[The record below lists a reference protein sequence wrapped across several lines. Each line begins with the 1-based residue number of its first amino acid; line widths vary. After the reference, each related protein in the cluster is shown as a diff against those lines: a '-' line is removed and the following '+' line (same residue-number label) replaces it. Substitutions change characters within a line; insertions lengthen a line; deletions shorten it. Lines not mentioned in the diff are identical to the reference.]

1 MSLEATTS
9 RSVLDWT
16 ELRSESGGDS
26 TKRGWRNIVREASE
40 TEVAFQKQ
48 AQLQAPSS
56 GAQLQAPSSGA
67 QLVLQAPSSGAQL
80 QAPSSGAQLVLQA
93 PSSGAELRTS
103 LIDGRDV
110 CDGWMVWI

>member
-1 MSLEATTS
+1 MS
-9 RSVLDWT
+9 
-16 ELRSESGGDS
+16 
-26 TKRGWRNIVREASE
+26 NASHTRPE

-48 AQLQAPSS
+48 
-56 GAQLQAPSSGA
+56 AQLQAPSSGA

-103 LIDGRDV
+103 LIDGRDA
-110 CDGWMVWI
+110 CDG